1 MSKKKQLSEKYRP
14 ALFTDLVGQESN
26 VVLLKEILKKQN
38 FNTPFLFTGP
48 FGSGK
53 TSASRVFAKTILCT
67 NRTADFEPCC
77 VCQSCV
83 DFMTD
88 TNINYVEIDAAT
100 NGDAESIRNLRENIG
115 YSSVN
120 SAFKITN
127 IDEAHNI
134 SKVGYNALLKQ
145 LEEGAAHHIFMFCTN
160 EPEKM
165 LGTVRSR
172 CWRLHSQQ
180 VSAPNLCAHM
190 KMIVAKEGIKAEDEA
205 LSLISQITA
214 PHIRDALNALD
225 FLNYRGGVTKADVEN
240 YFQIASENL
249 FFELLV
255 NVKGDVSEMLKCL
268 DKLVEHY
275 DVDVIFEKLVEVCL
289 ALEAKRKG
297 VEYQKGYMDESLV
310 SIVMSTGCDFLSV
323 ASFLLKV
330 EKPVDFHYLKYL
342 LLELHRILNNESMS
356 NYGVPPVIGVYAN
369 NEPINSAKQTIPENI
384 TKEEKV
390 TIIPQEMVDSNSLSN
405 EPPNIKAFTPTL
417 RKVNTTMVNAKNSD
431 SKERVLTNQPQR
443 VLTSQEIRTRLAESS
458 VNEKKGT

>member
-1 MSKKKQLSEKYRP
+1 MAKKQLSEKYRP
-14 ALFTDLVGQESN
+14 AKFADLVGQESN
-26 VVLLKEILKKQN
+26 VLILKELLKKQN

-53 TSASRVFAKTILCT
+53 TSASRVFAKAVLCPH
-67 NRTADFEPCC
+67 RTAEFEPCC
-77 VCQSCV
+77 VCQSCI
-83 DFMTD
+83 DFMND
-88 TNINYVEIDAAT
+88 VNINYVEIDAAT

-145 LEEGAAHHIFMFCTN
+145 LEEGASHHIFMFCTN

-172 CWRLHSQQ
+172 CWRIHSQQ
-180 VSAPNLCAHM
+180 VTAPNLFTHM
-190 KMIVAKEGIKAEDEA
+190 KRIVDIEKIQAEDAA
-205 LSLISQITA
+205 LDLISKITS

-225 FLNYRGGVTKADVEN
+225 FLNYRGSVTKADVEN
-240 YFQIASENL
+240 YFQIANENL
-249 FFELLV
+249 FFELLI
-255 NVKGDVSEMLKCL
+255 NVKADVSQMLQLL
-268 DKLVEHY
+268 DKLVAHY

-289 ALEAKRKG
+289 ALEARRKG
-297 VEYQKGYMDESLV
+297 AELQHGYMDESLV
-310 SIVMSTGCDFLSV
+310 SIVMSTGCDFLAI

-330 EKPVDFHYLKYL
+330 EKPVDIHYLKYL
-342 LLELHRILNNESMS
+342 LLELHRILNNESVS
-356 NYGVPPVIGVYAN
+356 NYGVPPVIVYSDKA
-369 NEPINSAKQTIPENI
+369 PINSAPQTAPENI
-384 TKEEKV
+384 TKEEKK

-405 EPPNIKAFTPTL
+405 EPPNIKAITPTL
-417 RKVNTTMVNAKNSD
+417 RTVNTTLVNARNSEE
-431 SKERVLTNQPQR
+431 KEAVLTNKPQR
-443 VLTSQEIRTRLAESS
+443 ILTPQEIRARLAESS